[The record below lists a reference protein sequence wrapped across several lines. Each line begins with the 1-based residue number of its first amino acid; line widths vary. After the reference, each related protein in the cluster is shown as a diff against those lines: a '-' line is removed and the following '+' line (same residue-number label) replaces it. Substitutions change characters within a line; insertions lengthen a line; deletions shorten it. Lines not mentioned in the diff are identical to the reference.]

1 MSSDQKKVFL
11 SYRRLKAAF
20 LARAVF
26 QHLTSEGYDVFM
38 DVESLDSGEFPSLIL
53 RQIEARPHFIVA
65 LVPGSLERTV
75 KEGDWLRREIE
86 HAMRCE
92 RNIVPLLADGFSFD
106 AEKRDLAVGK
116 LPPKI
121 EQLGHHN
128 SVSVPVDYFTEA
140 MDKLTT
146 RFLRKEVRI
155 AVTPTPDADLWTVER
170 MLKNAAL
177 ATPKPEGK
185 WTWATKEPLTAP
197 VLSDWNEILGCSWT
211 AVVGATGYVLE
222 KSADR
227 SFIAGEIVY
236 RGDRTSYFTPVM
248 DAGVA
253 RSAKRKR
260 SIVSPL
266 EPAGR
271 FTPATEYY
279 RVKATGG
286 FGFLDGPWSNV
297 VGTSAGPWQPS
308 KSLSLLGSLFP
319 PLPAPVLTR
328 SGTGW
333 NWSSIQDAAGYV
345 LEASNDGFRTGGREL
360 YSGPATRWK
369 PILSL
374 MTFGPSLLSG
384 TAPSRMP
391 DSLLTRPAARK
402 PSFRVKAIGGLG
414 AADSPWSNVVESG

>member
-53 RQIEARPHFIVA
+53 RQIEARPHFVVA

-116 LPPKI
+116 LPSKI

-128 SVSVPVDYFTEA
+128 SVSVPADYFKAA

-146 RFLRKEVRI
+146 RFLKKEVRI
-155 AVTPTPDADLWTVER
+155 AVTPTPEADLWTVER
-170 MLKNAAL
+170 MQKNAAL

-211 AVVGATGYVLE
+211 AVAGATGYVLE
-222 KSADR
+222 KCADR
-227 SFIAGEIVY
+227 SFIAGKIVY

-266 EPAGR
+266 ELAGAVHTR
-271 FTPATEYY
+271 DRVLSRQGDRRIWLPRRPVEQRGRHQRRSMATVE
-279 RVKATGG
+279 
-286 FGFLDGPWSNV
+286 V
-297 VGTSAGPWQPS
+297 VEPDRLA
-308 KSLSLLGSLFP
+308 LS
-319 PLPAPVLTR
+319 T
-328 SGTGW
+328 
-333 NWSSIQDAAGYV
+333 
-345 LEASNDGFRTGGREL
+345 
-360 YSGPATRWK
+360 
-369 PILSL
+369 
-374 MTFGPSLLSG
+374 
-384 TAPSRMP
+384 
-391 DSLLTRPAARK
+391 AARAGADAVGNRLELVVD
-402 PSFRVKAIGGLG
+402 PGRGRLRPRSERRRVPDRRA
-414 AADSPWSNVVESG
+414 